1 MKVHKTLKTGR
12 KKRKDAGTIRYETA
26 MKLTAIVKQ
35 KIEEGISRFYH
46 NHENLPKV
54 QNNPKHY
61 SENGADCHTENKVNV
76 IEEKTALPCDVHNE
90 TKVQVHE
97 NIEVKVENTHTLSE
111 TPINTSTYINE
122 SITSSR
128 IKETVILQSKLNMN
142 KPTSLIEILNRPAL
156 KINRGEEANTSSEL
170 NSSKEYIQIKIE
182 PNDNNQDNN
191 DIINTPNNV
200 PNKSVDNSDPSGMLN
215 QSAADNSIKKQE
227 VTEEKDR
234 NEQHD
239 IKNEHNLLNDNGD
252 YQPMFLNGASN
263 SSVMPCNPVDSALSS
278 LMHLYWSTIL
288 GNNQRL

>member
-26 MKLTAIVKQ
+26 MRLTGIVKQ
-35 KIEEGISRFYH
+35 KIEEGITRFYS

-61 SENGADCHTENKVNV
+61 SENGADCHMENKVNV
-76 IEEKTALPCDVHNE
+76 IEVKTVLPCDVNSE
-90 TKVQVHE
+90 TKGLINE

-111 TPINTSTYINE
+111 TLNTSTYINE
-122 SITSSR
+122 SITSSWM
-128 IKETVILQSKLNMN
+128 KELVILQSTNMN

-156 KINRGEEANTSSEL
+156 KINRKEANTSSEL
-170 NSSKEYIQIKIE
+170 NSSREYIQIKIE
-182 PNDNNQDNN
+182 PNENNQDNN

-200 PNKSVDNSDPSGMLN
+200 PNNSDSSGMFN
-215 QSAADNSIKKQE
+215 QSVADISIKKE
-227 VTEEKDR
+227 VTDEKDR

-263 SSVMPCNPVDSALSS
+263 SSTMPCNSVDNALCS
-278 LMHLYWSTIL
+278 LMHLYWRFL
-288 GNNQRL
+288 DNNQSL

>member
-1 MKVHKTLKTGR
+1 MKIQKTLKTGR
-12 KKRKDAGTIRYETA
+12 KKRKDAGTIRYNETA
-26 MKLTAIVKQ
+26 MRLTAIVKQ
-35 KIEEGISRFYH
+35 KIEEGISRFYN

-76 IEEKTALPCDVHNE
+76 IGEKTVLPCDVHNE
-90 TKVQVHE
+90 TKVQIHE
-97 NIEVKVENTHTLSE
+97 NIEVKVEDTT
-111 TPINTSTYINE
+111 TYINE
-122 SITSSR
+122 SITSKWV
-128 IKETVILQSKLNMN
+128 KEPVILQSKLNMN

-156 KINRGEEANTSSEL
+156 KINCREEANTSSEL
-170 NSSKEYIQIKIE
+170 NSSREYIQIKIE
-182 PNDNNQDNN
+182 PYDNNQDNN
-191 DIINTPNNV
+191 HIINTPNNV
-200 PNKSVDNSDPSGMLN
+200 PNKSIDNSDLSGMFN
-215 QSAADNSIKKQE
+215 QSVADNSIKKQE

-263 SSVMPCNPVDSALSS
+263 SSVIPCNPVDSALSS

-288 GNNQRL
+288 GNNHRL